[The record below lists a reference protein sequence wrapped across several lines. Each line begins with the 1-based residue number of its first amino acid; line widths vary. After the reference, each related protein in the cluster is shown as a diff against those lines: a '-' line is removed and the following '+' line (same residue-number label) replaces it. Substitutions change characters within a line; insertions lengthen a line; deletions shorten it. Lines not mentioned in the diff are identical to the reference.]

1 MQLGRSCGLS
11 NSFIHYTSK
20 HLEGMRYIKQGVTS
34 QIFEEFQLSRVGTCL
49 RGLTILVADYYSRE
63 FLHMFIMPSAAMI
76 GTYQLDRLAKL
87 VYETT
92 TQYYIANYY

>member
-20 HLEGMRYIKQGVTS
+20 HLKGMRYIKQGVTS
-34 QIFEEFQLSRVGTCL
+34 QIFEEFQPSRVGTCL
-49 RGLTILVADYYSRE
+49 REWTILVVDYYSRAL
-63 FLHMFIMPSAAMI
+63 LHMFIMPNTAMI

-87 VYETT
+87 VYEAT
-92 TQYYIANYY
+92 TQYYTANCY